1 MNKLTSRQRAYLKS
15 KAHHLEPVVLI
26 GKNKVAEGTLSSI
39 DKALKARELIKIKFR
54 EHKDEKIALAQY
66 IQDELQ
72 AEIVGIVGH
81 TLILFKQHPDQEK
94 QIYPLN

>member
-54 EHKDEKIALAQY
+54 EYKDEKIALAQY

>member
-26 GKNKVAEGTLSSI
+26 GKNKVAEGTLRSI

-54 EHKDEKIALAQY
+54 EYKDEKNELAQH